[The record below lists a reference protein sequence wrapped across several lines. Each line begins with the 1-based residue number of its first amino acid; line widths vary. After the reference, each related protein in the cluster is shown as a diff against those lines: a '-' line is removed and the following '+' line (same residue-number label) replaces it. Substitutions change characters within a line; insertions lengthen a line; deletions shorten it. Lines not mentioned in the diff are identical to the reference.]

1 MIIRTQMVSH
11 GLLPPAS
18 AATRCVQVA
27 TGPYTEGVVRH
38 RGSTRATYGLCT
50 PPCRLMGRKVY
61 GSCPSAAIRPY
72 AARLAGSELPT
83 GVMFTTTATTATA
96 DQKTRRGFGCQP
108 RLLAHSIPARP
119 RQQNV
124 MAGYMMTL
132 VTAPDKTGAPSR
144 RVSALNGSSTGSVA
158 SLAPGAVAHSPTNAS
173 SPSPSADNDTAGS
186 GRASGLDFIVR
197 MSTPISASTRPPGIG
212 GSASWAGCAAGS
224 DALVAA
230 GSDAFVAAG
239 PDALVTGPR
248 VIASP
253 RASGPEPAA
262 RAGRPPRYQGIHDLH
277 GRRGWWGGRH
287 GQAER
292 KVRGPVPVRCHR
304 SLTANGRIRWRGCG

>member
-1 MIIRTQMVSH
+1 MTIRTQMVSH

-50 PPCRLMGRKVY
+50 PPFRLMGRKVY
-61 GSCPSAAIRPY
+61 GSYPSAAIRPY

-124 MAGYMMTL
+124 IAGYMMKL
-132 VTAPDKTGAPSR
+132 VTVPESTGAPRR
-144 RVSALNGSSTGSVA
+144 RVSALSGSSTGSVA
-158 SLAPGAVAHSPTNAS
+158 SLAPGAVAHSPTKAS
-173 SPSPSADNDTAGS
+173 SPSPSADSDTAGS

-197 MSTPISASTRPPGIG
+197 MRTPISASTRPPGIG
-212 GSASWAGCAAGS
+212 GSASCAAAGSDVFVAAGS

-230 GSDAFVAAG
+230 GS
-239 PDALVTGPR
+239 DALVTGPR

-253 RASGPEPAA
+253 RASVPEPAPRA
-262 RAGRPPRYQGIHDLH
+262 RRPPRYQGIHDLH

-287 GQAER
+287 GRAED
-292 KVRGPVPVRCHR
+292 KVHGPVPVRCHR

>member
-11 GLLPPAS
+11 GLLPPTS

-38 RGSTRATYGLCT
+38 RGSTRATYGLWT
-50 PPCRLMGRKVY
+50 PPGRLTGRNVC

-96 DQKTRRGFGCQP
+96 DQKTPRGFGCQP
-108 RLLAHSIPARP
+108 WLLAHSIPARP

-124 MAGYMMTL
+124 MAGYMIPL
-132 VTAPDKTGAPSR
+132 VTPADSAGAPSR
-144 RVSALNGSSTGSVA
+144 RASAVSGSSTGNAA

-173 SPSPSADNDTAGS
+173 SPSPSADSDTAGS
-186 GRASGLDFIVR
+186 GRASGLDFSLR
-197 MSTPISASTRPPGIG
+197 MSMPISASTRPPGIG
-212 GSASWAGCAAGS
+212 GSASLAGSAAVWAAAWAAVWVAAGS
-224 DALVAA
+224 DALV
-230 GSDAFVAAG
+230 
-239 PDALVTGPR
+239 TGPW

-253 RASGPEPAA
+253 RATASGATP
-262 RAGRPPRYQGIHDLH
+262 RTGRPPQHQGIHDLH
-277 GRRGWWGGRH
+277 GRRGW
-287 GQAER
+287 
-292 KVRGPVPVRCHR
+292 
-304 SLTANGRIRWRGCG
+304 